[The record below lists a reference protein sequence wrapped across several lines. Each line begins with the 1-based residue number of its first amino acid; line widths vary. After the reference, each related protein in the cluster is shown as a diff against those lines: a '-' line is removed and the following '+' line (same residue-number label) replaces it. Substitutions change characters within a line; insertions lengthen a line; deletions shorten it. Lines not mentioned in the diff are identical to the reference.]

1 MDTKGQAIMHIFELV
16 MWAAVTPIVGMFVMC
31 FLAGFLSKVLNF
43 TFKVEGFFSWIISAS
58 LGWTFLKMI
67 GAY

>member
-1 MDTKGQAIMHIFELV
+1 MHIFELV
-16 MWAAVTPIVGMFVMC
+16 MWAVVTPIVGMFVMC
-31 FLAGFLSKVLNF
+31 FLAGFLNKVLNF
-43 TFKVEGFFSWIISAS
+43 TFKVEGFFTWVISAS